1 MAVIWRGY
9 SYKKFSAVCN
19 ISISGSV
26 LYGARCTGLG
36 HIMSFISAPLSSF
49 LCPVTTVIVGTVD
62 ADIAGRTLTPLW
74 YGNSSLGRPVV
85 RWSLNK
91 PWRRRGAAGKLITV
105 HEQWRGVGA
114 GRRED
119 RCRSLPTTVVSDLK
133 SVHSSSV
140 ARSRDHR
147 PHVLSQSSARR
158 DTTGSSARH
167 AIVNL
172 SHKPIQYNTIQ
183 YKICK
188 APCCRGFRGAGEQDS

>member
-1 MAVIWRGY
+1 M
-9 SYKKFSAVCN
+9 
-19 ISISGSV
+19 
-26 LYGARCTGLG
+26 
-36 HIMSFISAPLSSF
+36 
-49 LCPVTTVIVGTVD
+49 
-62 ADIAGRTLTPLW
+62 
-74 YGNSSLGRPVV
+74 
-85 RWSLNK
+85 
-91 PWRRRGAAGKLITV
+91 

-172 SHKPIQYNTIQ
+172 SHKPIQYNT
-183 YKICK
+183 KFVK
-188 APCCRGFRGAGEQDS
+188 RHVAVALEALANRTVKKHGRKRTDVL